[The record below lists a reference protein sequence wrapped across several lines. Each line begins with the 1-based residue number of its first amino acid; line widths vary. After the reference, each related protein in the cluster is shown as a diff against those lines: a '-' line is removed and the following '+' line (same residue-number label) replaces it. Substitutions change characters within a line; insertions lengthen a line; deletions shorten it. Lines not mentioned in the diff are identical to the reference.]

1 MSARVGAIRS
11 VLPGHV
17 KDGICNPNFT
27 ALPPSRKR
35 DFRSTKRWIYTI
47 RYYDGPKTVWS
58 QRGTGPCD
66 SIKILYGGK
75 NEEWRR
81 IPVGGVQLIKSLGR
95 VMQSAKF
102 FWQFSDRIVNMRL
115 G

>member
-58 QRGTGPCD
+58 QRGCNRRYPIRMGPCY

-75 NEEWRR
+75 NE
-81 IPVGGVQLIKSLGR
+81 GR
-95 VMQSAKF
+95 CSANQEFGTGDAKC
-102 FWQFSDRIVNMRL
+102 
-115 G
+115 